1 MSAAPGAFPD
11 AGLVATFA
19 LGALVMRGAGCTIND
34 MWDKKIDKAVERT
47 RDRPIAAGQ
56 VLRKTLGKA
65 IQEEKHH
72 DLPFVMVKILGDL
85 KQL

>member
-56 VLRKTLGKA
+56 V
-65 IQEEKHH
+65 
-72 DLPFVMVKILGDL
+72 
-85 KQL
+85 